1 MFALAQI
8 ELTQFDAL
16 TMFVSLHAVLKY
28 ALHKTWVGMKN
39 AIWMA
44 GLCLI
49 LTACGAQTVEQVV
62 GDLQAKKMKDGD
74 AIVVTATVAAVA
86 LQPEPFVMLHG
97 SDKNNAL
104 YALLSAEQAKSVQVG
119 QKISVDC
126 RNIHHQANGKGMLVT
141 SRNCVLQ

>member
-1 MFALAQI
+1 MY
-8 ELTQFDAL
+8 TP
-16 TMFVSLHAVLKY
+16 AVLKY
-28 ALHKTWVGMKN
+28 ALLKIWVGMKN